1 MLNKSLFSKLP
12 KLPTETD
19 RKYINAWYLSIKG
32 DQKVNVHQLCIL
44 TSFSFSLSLQ
54 NVQLLS
60 SAHYW
65 GCTKSSLAKKN
76 PSNNL
81 WDVFPTASQRSKPTL
96 FKTARHIGNI
106 TLLTCER
113 KTNLKFFETK
123 YASDILN
130 VQSMVCIPTAKTAFL

>member
-12 KLPTETD
+12 TEID

-65 GCTKSSLAKKN
+65 GCTKSSLAKKI

-81 WDVFPTASQRSKPTL
+81 WDVFLTASQRSKPTL

-113 KTNLKFFETK
+113 KTNFKFFETK